1 MGEQKTVTFIIQRQD
16 NPESEPY
23 DETFEVPYRP
33 NMNVISAL
41 MEIRRNPVNA
51 KGEKNNTCCLGN
63 ELFGRSLRCLF
74 HGD

>member
-23 DETFEVPYRP
+23 DETFEVPYLL
-33 NMNVISAL
+33 NMNVISTDG
-41 MEIRRNPVNA
+41 NPPES
-51 KGEKNNTCCLGN
+51 GQCQRGKNNTCCLGN
-63 ELFGRSLRCLF
+63 ELFGRSLRRLF